1 MKLTAD
7 VMTNDYQLSDDVREK
22 IEAEAKKYPSR
33 RAALKSALRYAQQ
46 EHGWVSEGV
55 VNSVAAFLSLQP
67 IEVYEVATFY
77 DMFYTKPVGRHKIRV
92 CTNISCML
100 RGSESVLDRL
110 KEKLGVDV
118 GESTPDGK
126 VTLFE
131 AECLGACSGAPML
144 IVDDRYVE
152 NLTPADIDRLLSELD

>member
-1 MKLTAD
+1 
-7 VMTNDYQLSDDVREK
+7 
-22 IEAEAKKYPSR
+22 
-33 RAALKSALRYAQQ
+33 
-46 EHGWVSEGV
+46 
-55 VNSVAAFLSLQP
+55 
-67 IEVYEVATFY
+67 
-77 DMFYTKPVGRHKIRV
+77 
-92 CTNISCML
+92 ML

>member
-1 MKLTAD
+1 MKLIAD

-77 DMFYTKPVGRHKIRV
+77 DMFYTKPAGRHKIRV
-92 CTNISCML
+92 CTNVSCML